1 MKKHIRRCHLK
12 LFDIGKKV
20 RELRKEQRLTQEVLA
35 KKANI
40 SRVTLGKLERGQM
53 GAVSIK
59 TLDVILSSLSYELSL
74 IESKANGFG
83 IPTLSEL
90 QEFSD

>member
-1 MKKHIRRCHLK
+1 MK

-20 RELRKEQRLTQEVLA
+20 RELRKEQGLTQEALA
-35 KKANI
+35 QKANI

-59 TLDVILSSLSYELSL
+59 TLDVILYNLEYELSI
-74 IESKANGFG
+74 IEQKDNGFG
-83 IPTLSEL
+83 IPTLDEL
-90 QEFSD
+90 KEK

>member
-1 MKKHIRRCHLK
+1 MK

-20 RELRKEQRLTQEVLA
+20 RELRKEQGLTQEALA
-35 KKANI
+35 QKANI

-59 TLDVILSSLSYELSL
+59 TLDVILYNLEYELSI
-74 IESKANGFG
+74 IEQKDNGFG
-83 IPTLSEL
+83 IPTLDEL
-90 QEFSD
+90 RD

>member
-1 MKKHIRRCHLK
+1 MK

-20 RELRKEQRLTQEVLA
+20 RELRKEQGLTQEALA
-35 KKANI
+35 NKADI

-59 TLDVILSSLSYELSL
+59 TLDVILSTLLYELSVVK
-74 IESKANGFG
+74 SKENGFG

-90 QEFSD
+90 QDSVD